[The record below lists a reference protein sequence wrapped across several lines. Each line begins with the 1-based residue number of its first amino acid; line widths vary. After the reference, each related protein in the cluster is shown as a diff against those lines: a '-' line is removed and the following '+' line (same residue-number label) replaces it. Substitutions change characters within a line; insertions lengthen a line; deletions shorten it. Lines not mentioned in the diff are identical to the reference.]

1 MYKIPLAFRIL
12 VNLSC
17 NVVTNYFGVNF
28 VGDCSLLWDFG
39 RKSKITLPHVPM
51 SLWLMML
58 LTITPRTLH
67 TCKKTTMDINERFCW
82 KKGDFESKARC
93 NPLPQV
99 PKRTGNRV
107 IASVLGELRPS
118 VNWTRYLMEGV
129 CNREA
134 QMYSQQALY
143 HSINAAVYPF
153 AMNLCYVDRI
163 KYVVYKRKL
172 WY

>member
-17 NVVTNYFGVNF
+17 NVVTNYLGVNF

-39 RKSKITLPHVPM
+39 RKSKIALLHVPM

-67 TCKKTTMDINERFCW
+67 TRKKTTMDINERFCW
-82 KKGDFESKARC
+82 TKGDFESKARC

-99 PKRTGNRV
+99 PKRTGIAWLRV
-107 IASVLGELRPS
+107 YLVSFGHQWIELDILWRAYVIERLKCTFCRPS
-118 VNWTRYLMEGV
+118 KIK
-129 CNREA
+129 
-134 QMYSQQALY
+134 AL
-143 HSINAAVYPF
+143 SRLFTIQ
-153 AMNLCYVDRI
+153 
-163 KYVVYKRKL
+163 
-172 WY
+172 